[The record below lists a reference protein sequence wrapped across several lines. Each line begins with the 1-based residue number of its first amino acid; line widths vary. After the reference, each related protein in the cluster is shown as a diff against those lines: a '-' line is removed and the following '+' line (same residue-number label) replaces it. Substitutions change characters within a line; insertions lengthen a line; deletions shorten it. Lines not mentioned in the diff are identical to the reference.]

1 MIIEKFEKFIVKCY
15 IKRIEKKNAE
25 KYKSIANES
34 YYECAF
40 KMLREYFPNLSEKQY
55 RQVYSK
61 IQGLL
66 VTKIYDLT
74 KNKSYVSYRNNGR
87 FLRDFAYICDFLKS
101 EQETDED
108 SYKKILSERERK
120 TSDGQSC
127 I

>member
-1 MIIEKFEKFIVKCY
+1 MLHKKNS
-15 IKRIEKKNAE
+15 KKNAE